1 MTTRLWHVPVRVATG
16 AYILNSGLSKQ
27 GVDDQHAAQLQ
38 GMAAT
43 AFPLLADMPA
53 QQFVSIL
60 ATAETALGAALLA
73 IPVVP
78 PLLAGLGLLGFAAA
92 LNRVYLKAPGLRQD
106 GTLKPTQQ
114 GIGIAQGQLDDRDR
128 RRPGPGLAHPETAT
142 LTRRSGC

>member
-1 MTTRLWHVPVRVATG
+1 MATRLWHVPVRVATG

-43 AFPLLADMPA
+43 AFPSLADMPA

-78 PLLAGLGLLGFAAA
+78 PLLAGLGLLGFAAT

-114 GIGIAQGQLDDRDR
+114 GIAIAKDSWMTAIGAALVLDSLTPR
-128 RRPGPGLAHPETAT
+128 RR
-142 LTRRSGC
+142 R

>member
-1 MTTRLWHVPVRVATG
+1 MATKLWHVPVRVATG
-16 AYILNSGLSKQ
+16 AYILSSGLSKQ
-27 GVDDQHAAQLQ
+27 GVDDEHTAALQ

-43 AFPLLADMPA
+43 AFPSLADMPA

-78 PLLAGLGLLGFAAA
+78 PLLAGLGLVGFAAS
-92 LNRVYLKAPGLRQD
+92 LNRVYLRAPGLRQD

-114 GIGIAQGQLDDRDR
+114 GISIAKDSWMTAIGIALILDALTPR
-128 RRPGPGLAHPETAT
+128 RR
-142 LTRRSGC
+142 R

>member
-1 MTTRLWHVPVRVATG
+1 MATRLWHVPVRVATG

-43 AFPLLADMPA
+43 AFPSLADMPA

-73 IPVVP
+73 IPVVTA
-78 PLLAGLGLLGFAAA
+78 LLAGLGCWGSPLPSTASTSRGQACAW
-92 LNRVYLKAPGLRQD
+92 RAPSSPPSRAS
-106 GTLKPTQQ
+106 PSP
-114 GIGIAQGQLDDRDR
+114 R
-128 RRPGPGLAHPETAT
+128 TA
-142 LTRRSGC
+142 G